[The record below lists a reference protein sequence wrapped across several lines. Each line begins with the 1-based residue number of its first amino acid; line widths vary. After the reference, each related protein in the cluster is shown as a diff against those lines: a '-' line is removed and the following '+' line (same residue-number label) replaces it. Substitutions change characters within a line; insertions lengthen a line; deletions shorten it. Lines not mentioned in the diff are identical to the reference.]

1 MSKGKI
7 AILLLLLCAV
17 ITFVPLVMYGSSA
30 EFGGS
35 DDAGGE
41 AISELVE
48 QDVEP
53 WFEPVIESAL
63 GMELPGEVESLL
75 FCLQVGLGCG
85 VFFFFF
91 GRYYERSKWEAKYSE
106 N

>member
-1 MSKGKI
+1 MSKGKL

-17 ITFVPLVMYGSSA
+17 IAIVPLVMYGSSA

-35 DDAGGE
+35 DDAGSE
-41 AISELVE
+41 AISELVNE
-48 QDVEP
+48 DVKP
-53 WFEPVIESAL
+53 WFTPVIESAL

-75 FCLQVGLGCG
+75 FCLQVALGSG

-91 GRYYERSKWEAKYSE
+91 GRYYERSKLESRTE
-106 N
+106 